1 MAHFAKLDENN
12 VVQEVIVI
20 ANGAVNNLEFPE
32 SEPIGVDFCKLL
44 YGADTVW
51 KQTSYNASFRKH
63 YATIGMIY
71 NADIDAFIVPKPF
84 QSWTLNPETGKWDAP
99 VLYPDDGCG
108 YNWEEE
114 TQTWKR
120 VYVYEIFG
128 LPPPDQLVP

>member
-20 ANGAVNNLEFPE
+20 ANDAVNNLEFPE

-63 YATIGMIY
+63 YAAIGMIY
-71 NADIDAFIVPKPF
+71 NAEIDAFTVPQPF
-84 QSWTLNPETGKWDAP
+84 SSWTLNVETGNWDAP
-99 VLYPDDGCG
+99 VPYPNSYLYYDWDGQA
-108 YNWEEE
+108 
-114 TQTWKR
+114 QTWVHKYR
-120 VYVYEIFG
+120 YEELGF
-128 LPPPDQLVP
+128 PPPDQLVP

>member
-20 ANGAVNNLEFPE
+20 ANDAVNNLEFPE
-32 SEPIGVDFCKLL
+32 SEPIGVDFCKSL
-44 YGADTVW
+44 YGADAVW

-63 YATIGMIY
+63 YAAIGMIY

-84 QSWTLNPETGKWDAP
+84 SNWTLNPSTGNWDAP
-99 VLYPDDGCG
+99 VPYPNDGQD